1 MDFTIHPVTWHDAEP
16 LLRLVREAVFMRE
29 QGVPAELEW
38 DGLDESAHHVLAV
51 SATGQAIGCGRILP
65 NGHDTVEIHDETSH
79 VHFPHLNPL
88 PQAGEEANESLR
100 ESKNSAHIGRIAVL
114 PEWRGKK
121 VGTALLQGLIEY
133 AKARHHS
140 EVDIDAQ
147 VQALPFYRNHDFVEE
162 GEVFMDAGIPHRKMR
177 LKLN

>member
-1 MDFTIHPVTWHDAEP
+1 MDFTIHQVTWHDAEP
-16 LLRLVREAVFMRE
+16 LLREVREAVFMRE
-29 QGVPAELEW
+29 QGVSAELEW
-38 DGLDESAHHVLAV
+38 DGLDENAQHVLAV
-51 SATGQAIGCGRILP
+51 SGSGQAIGCGRILP

-114 PEWRGKK
+114 SAWRGKK
-121 VGTALLQGLIEY
+121 VGTALLQALLAY
-133 AKARHHS
+133 AQSRHFP
-140 EVDIDAQ
+140 EVDLDAQ
-147 VQALPFYRNHDFVEE
+147 VQALPFYRNLGFAEE

-177 LKLN
+177 LKL